1 MQITLR
7 LSTYLAIYIGY
18 IYFMSLHAPLGITWM
33 DFHAER
39 MLIAVEFLKQNGLSQ
54 FGFTMWSLCSDC
66 ILEPGLQ
73 EGVYYSSLHAI
84 NVSPYSLIY
93 ATGGREALMFF
104 GPLLDKLIIFFCGV
118 LISEIVIKSIQK
130 DTRLHI
136 FLIGAA
142 CFSMFALSPWVY
154 KIFLGGWWEIYF
166 VLFFLFGIFCFQNNK
181 FKLGL
186 LLFLFASFAQ
196 SIWGSWLGIFYF
208 LILFLPY
215 LFNRADISDK
225 YFPTKLAS
233 SFQKISIIFVLVFPQ
248 IFFALL
254 KVIATPYVDFGTS
267 SSLFFR
273 MGISGED
280 IHSGGILG
288 ALQFLGGS
296 RVTQCFGG
304 EGLNILSAGNMA
316 LIGMYNCMFSI
327 AGMALISMISIIGL
341 YLLVKSSNN
350 AARFFLPLI
359 FSLLMFVGV
368 FQQSLSV
375 HLMGYSFIFAVLF
388 AAGMT
393 KLMTLLQDKAGSS
406 VMTIIFSVPCLS
418 GILILSIRASMLSSM
433 S

>member
-93 ATGGREALMFF
+93 ATGGREALIFF

-166 VLFFLFGIFCFQNNK
+166 VLFFLFGIFC
-181 FKLGL
+181 L
-186 LLFLFASFAQ
+186 LLDA
-196 SIWGSWLGIFYF
+196 
-208 LILFLPY
+208 
-215 LFNRADISDK
+215 
-225 YFPTKLAS
+225 
-233 SFQKISIIFVLVFPQ
+233 
-248 IFFALL
+248 
-254 KVIATPYVDFGTS
+254 
-267 SSLFFR
+267 
-273 MGISGED
+273 
-280 IHSGGILG
+280 
-288 ALQFLGGS
+288 
-296 RVTQCFGG
+296 RVW
-304 EGLNILSAGNMA
+304 
-316 LIGMYNCMFSI
+316 
-327 AGMALISMISIIGL
+327 
-341 YLLVKSSNN
+341 
-350 AARFFLPLI
+350 AAR
-359 FSLLMFVGV
+359 
-368 FQQSLSV
+368 
-375 HLMGYSFIFAVLF
+375 
-388 AAGMT
+388 
-393 KLMTLLQDKAGSS
+393 
-406 VMTIIFSVPCLS
+406 
-418 GILILSIRASMLSSM
+418 
-433 S
+433 